1 MKIRKDGMSMDT
13 LLLILYVMICIAVI
27 ILGLMLI
34 ITISVGFW
42 VLLQLLLSDL
52 KDIRKD

>member
-27 ILGLMLI
+27 ILGLMMI